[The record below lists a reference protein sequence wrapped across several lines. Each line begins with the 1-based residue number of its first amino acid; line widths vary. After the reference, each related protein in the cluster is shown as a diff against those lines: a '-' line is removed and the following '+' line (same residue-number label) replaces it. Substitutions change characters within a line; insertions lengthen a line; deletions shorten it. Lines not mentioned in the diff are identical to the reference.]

1 MPRACFTGLS
11 RNVVLLAIASLFT
24 DISTEMLYPVL
35 PVFLTQTL
43 GASGS
48 IVGLID
54 GCAQAAQN
62 IAQGIS
68 GALSDRLRKRKSIA
82 LIGYFLAALSKP
94 LMGLSTSW
102 TGLFGA
108 RMLDRLGTGARSAPR
123 DALIASS
130 VEEKKRGRAFGLE
143 GAGDN
148 AGAFL
153 GPLLAALL
161 LSLPQVGIRSIF
173 YLALIPGLLAVC
185 MVLFVTDNP
194 EAVVA
199 QSRLGAGL
207 GRFPVM
213 YWKYL
218 LVTAL
223 FGLGC
228 SSNAFLI
235 LRLQEAGMSLQA
247 TILLYSVFNLVAAL
261 VSYPAG
267 YLSDQWGR
275 RSMLLLSFVIFLIA
289 SLGFALSRNGI
300 LLPVLFVV
308 YGLYQ
313 GISRSIGKT
322 LAADLVPP
330 ELRATGI
337 GWYSAT
343 VGLFQLVASIVAGE
357 LWDHIGHA
365 AVFYDG
371 ALFAVVGI
379 IGLLV
384 LLPRGTGNGLCI
396 SASRSPEMC
405 QPLSTDHERPTQ

>member
-1 MPRACFTGLS
+1 M
-11 RNVVLLAIASLFT
+11 
-24 DISTEMLYPVL
+24 
-35 PVFLTQTL
+35 
-43 GASGS
+43 
-48 IVGLID
+48 
-54 GCAQAAQN
+54 
-62 IAQGIS
+62 
-68 GALSDRLRKRKSIA
+68 
-82 LIGYFLAALSKP
+82 
-94 LMGLSTSW
+94 
-102 TGLFGA
+102 
-108 RMLDRLGTGARSAPR
+108 
-123 DALIASS
+123 
-130 VEEKKRGRAFGLE
+130 
-143 GAGDN
+143 
-148 AGAFL
+148 
-153 GPLLAALL
+153 
-161 LSLPQVGIRSIF
+161 
-173 YLALIPGLLAVC
+173 
-185 MVLFVTDNP
+185 
-194 EAVVA
+194 
-199 QSRLGAGL
+199 
-207 GRFPVM
+207 
-213 YWKYL
+213 
-218 LVTAL
+218 
-223 FGLGC
+223 
-228 SSNAFLI
+228 
-235 LRLQEAGMSLQA
+235 QA
-247 TILLYSVFNLVAAL
+247 TILIYSVFNLAAAL

-384 LLPRGTGNGLCI
+384 LLPRGTGNGLCL

-405 QPLSTDHERPTQ
+405 QPPSTDHERPTQ